1 MKKLVSKSVALSLI
15 AAAVLSVTACG
26 GKKVT
31 VSGALNVSSE
41 KFLNENSSF
50 EDKAAYAI
58 GVSLGTYVSRMK
70 VEQDAL
76 GGELPSAAIAKGFND
91 GLNMNSELSREDIE
105 GTLKALDAKVK
116 EASDSRAQAVAE
128 TNLNAGNEFLAKKAT
143 EEGVQKTAS
152 GLLFKVLAEGKG
164 DKAALGDT
172 VSVIY
177 KGTTIDGTVFD
188 EQQNAVEF
196 QLQNLIPGWVEG
208 LQMMAPGAEYEFY
221 IPANLAYGENGV
233 GQVIKPNSALVF
245 YVKLVD
251 VKKPEAK

>member
-50 EDKAAYAI
+50 E
-58 GVSLGTYVSRMK
+58 
-70 VEQDAL
+70 E

-128 TNLNAGNEFLAKKAT
+128 TNLKAGNEFLAKKAT
-143 EEGVQKTAS
+143 EEGVLKTAS

>member
-76 GGELPSAAIAKGFND
+76 G
-91 GLNMNSELSREDIE
+91 
-105 GTLKALDAKVK
+105 
-116 EASDSRAQAVAE
+116 
-128 TNLNAGNEFLAKKAT
+128 
-143 EEGVQKTAS
+143 
-152 GLLFKVLAEGKG
+152 
-164 DKAALGDT
+164 
-172 VSVIY
+172 
-177 KGTTIDGTVFD
+177 
-188 EQQNAVEF
+188 
-196 QLQNLIPGWVEG
+196 
-208 LQMMAPGAEYEFY
+208 
-221 IPANLAYGENGV
+221 
-233 GQVIKPNSALVF
+233 
-245 YVKLVD
+245 
-251 VKKPEAK
+251 